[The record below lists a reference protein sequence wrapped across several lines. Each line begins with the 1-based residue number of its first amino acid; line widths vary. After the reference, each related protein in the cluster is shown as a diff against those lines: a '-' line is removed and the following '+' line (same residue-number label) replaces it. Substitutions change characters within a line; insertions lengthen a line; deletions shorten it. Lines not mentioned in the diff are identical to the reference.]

1 MILSKNM
8 AIYSMLCI
16 VLFLDL
22 WQKGNVIGAIS
33 ITVIYVLEPFI
44 LIAEFS
50 SMFIHIANIKKASIF

>member
-22 WQKGNVIGAIS
+22 WQKGNVIGAIR
-33 ITVIYVLEPFI
+33 IIVIYVLEQFL

-50 SMFIHIANIKKASIF
+50 SMFTYTANIKKSSIF